1 METPNIW
8 DKEVNDEWGK
18 YCPQEIRNTFTGQ
31 QLCWLKSFADK
42 YADRQVKKLTIPVV
56 SVSFLCDFVNEFT
69 DTEMPMEAIQEQLDK
84 VNER

>member
-42 YADRQVKKLTIPVV
+42 YADRQVKKLTIPIV
-56 SVSFLCDFVNEFT
+56 SKT
-69 DTEMPMEAIQEQLDK
+69 K
-84 VNER
+84 